1 MEVIRVKFG
10 SGILP
15 IWLLK
20 LGHIVNFIIL
30 KTTVFKMTCLHALTP
45 MAPNKTITMAGFDN
59 DGSSDSFTTVSGLCQ
74 QNQLGDLRQFN
85 NVVL

>member
-1 MEVIRVKFG
+1 
-10 SGILP
+10 
-15 IWLLK
+15 
-20 LGHIVNFIIL
+20 
-30 KTTVFKMTCLHALTP
+30 
-45 MAPNKTITMAGFDN
+45 MAGFDN